1 MTQQEVAER
10 IKEKLLE
17 KAREDA
23 KRIIEDAKREA
34 EKIIKE
40 AEEKWKKKVEETR
53 RKIIEEAKREAE
65 EILVDARIKARI
77 RITEE
82 KNRVIEQLLGKVEE
96 LVDKDVFNREESL
109 RKLLEEAIKQSRL
122 NEVVI
127 YVSSR
132 DIKLMQSLKPRIE
145 SGLKVKIIDIREAN
159 IKGGV
164 IVESV
169 DGGIRIDNSY
179 DVRLELVKMK
189 LLPEVSKELFSNG
202 EDRH

>member
-1 MTQQEVAER
+1 MQQEVAER

-23 KRIIEDAKREA
+23 KRIVEDAKREA
-34 EKIIKE
+34 EKIINE
-40 AEEKWKKKVEETR
+40 AEEKWKKKVEEAR

-65 EILVDARIKARI
+65 EILVDARIKARM

-109 RKLLEEAIKQSRL
+109 RKLLEEAVKQSRL

-132 DIKLMQSLKPRIE
+132 DIKLMQSLKTRIE
-145 SGLKVKIIDIREAN
+145 SELKVKIIDIREAN

-179 DVRLELVKMK
+179 DVRLELVKMR

-202 EDRH
+202 ESRH

>member
-23 KRIIEDAKREA
+23 KRIVEDAKREA

>member
-1 MTQQEVAER
+1 MQQEVAER

-17 KAREDA
+17 KAHEDA
-23 KRIIEDAKREA
+23 KRIVEDAKREA

-40 AEEKWKKKVEETR
+40 AEEKWKKKVEEAR

-132 DIKLMQSLKPRIE
+132 DIKLMQSLKTRIE
-145 SGLKVKIIDIREAN
+145 SELKVKIIDIREAN

-179 DVRLELVKMK
+179 DVRLELVKMR